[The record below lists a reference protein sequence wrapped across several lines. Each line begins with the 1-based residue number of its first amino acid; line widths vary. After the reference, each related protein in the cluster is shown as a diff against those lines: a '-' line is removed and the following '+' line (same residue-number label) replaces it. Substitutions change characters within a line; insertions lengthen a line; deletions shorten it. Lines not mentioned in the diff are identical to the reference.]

1 MEFSILKINGRSV
14 GPSEA
19 MEALR
24 RTEDPVAVEIVRRC
38 GRNTDEPSAAAAAAL
53 YLPGDCSILIGGSGG
68 LCTTSGSELSCCCTC
83 PPARHSSRSVG
94 VQTALSATEMIAS
107 AAILAASRAAEEARI
122 ALGIPV
128 IGGYHHSPL
137 SFRDPI
143 IDDPTFLNR
152 CRPPVDPLSEEVN
165 PIESTYANFP
175 DFPERTTGLGS
186 EFSTGSKPESNSCDT
201 QDSQPPEL
209 SEILGGAP
217 LEWTYFNVLLQ
228 RNSPNE
234 KFGLTLVYRP
244 SCLQSNSTEVY
255 VGEIE
260 EGSVS
265 ERSGLISTGDR
276 IVKINDQEIES
287 REHVIELFAECCQ
300 NAKISLMRPRRS
312 GSSYR
317 PPPPPPSYPLLGG
330 SLPLTKEAE
339 LRSDFRGRV
348 SDPKMTTNAYAHLP
362 DQDSGMGRT
371 TDESVRTAES
381 SEQEG
386 ESDPGCKLA
395 NATDKLNW
403 TALTT
408 GGFLGSDH
416 EPKENN
422 AAVNGNQKKAGIKS
436 QKKDLVDA
444 ELVRLSH
451 LMQSL
456 ALHCSNLAY
465 VKRLYSSAL
474 QRDNQQE
481 TAPQT
486 APFTAAVSPPS
497 TPAATP
503 AASALLPPRCTP
515 RMGTRREGGGP
526 AGGLQRAGKA
536 NSEGWFSPAGPTDAN
551 METVQASNCEKTSRV
566 ETCSTSSST
575 SAMALP
581 SLSDGQRLCATDIVS
596 PDLATSLPTLANST
610 APAAVDLAADSTGLS
625 SRLSMGRG
633 PSSIW
638 SLPEPTGPF
647 SEESLLPRLGAPPPR
662 FPFPRTGATTANA
675 SPAQVKIASRRL
687 TNRSCERV
695 GQVKLA
701 SEASGNGDSNNS
713 LVGSNLKSHS
723 GQGSCSGD
731 SGRGFYPRQH
741 PNSPIKHGCIS
752 TLVSLSSAGHQYS
765 NNLASL
771 PQSPQHHP
779 PLPYYTSSSDV
790 PVAKPRPS
798 ECQSP
803 PCPPP
808 PLPYPPLQPIPP
820 AASPFWHPRGFH
832 NLGPAPLFPFPPPL
846 GLHPYELYDH
856 FFPRAAHP
864 STINDPNHVSA
875 TQDGPTEECK
885 YSDVL
890 SNIYETPYAYAD
902 MVDTTKEDVGKD
914 CTGVTTAVSSGANEQ
929 MSSLYHLPGGVF
941 PHNWYEGHAV
951 GVPSL
956 VGVGNPGYTHHPD
969 RTAAATGG
977 ATSPAVPP
985 PLMEWVVK
993 KRTDGTRYITRRPIR
1008 NKSIRTRSR
1017 HQVEERCG
1025 LTTDDDA
1032 QSELKFGRY
1041 WNRIERKKHVEK
1053 AKVERRRR
1061 PGAGVVDE
1069 ASEQSRDPTNSKS
1082 SSRSQNSTDRCL
1094 VSLTTV

>member
-1 MEFSILKINGRSV
+1 
-14 GPSEA
+14 
-19 MEALR
+19 
-24 RTEDPVAVEIVRRC
+24 
-38 GRNTDEPSAAAAAAL
+38 
-53 YLPGDCSILIGGSGG
+53 
-68 LCTTSGSELSCCCTC
+68 
-83 PPARHSSRSVG
+83 
-94 VQTALSATEMIAS
+94 
-107 AAILAASRAAEEARI
+107 
-122 ALGIPV
+122 
-128 IGGYHHSPL
+128 
-137 SFRDPI
+137 
-143 IDDPTFLNR
+143 
-152 CRPPVDPLSEEVN
+152 
-165 PIESTYANFP
+165 
-175 DFPERTTGLGS
+175 
-186 EFSTGSKPESNSCDT
+186 
-201 QDSQPPEL
+201 
-209 SEILGGAP
+209 
-217 LEWTYFNVLLQ
+217 
-228 RNSPNE
+228 
-234 KFGLTLVYRP
+234 
-244 SCLQSNSTEVY
+244 
-255 VGEIE
+255 
-260 EGSVS
+260 
-265 ERSGLISTGDR
+265 
-276 IVKINDQEIES
+276 
-287 REHVIELFAECCQ
+287 
-300 NAKISLMRPRRS
+300 MRPRRS

-408 GGFLGSDH
+408 AGFLGSDH

-481 TAPQT
+481 TPAQT
-486 APFTAAVSPPS
+486 APFIAAVSPPS

-515 RMGTRREGGGP
+515 RMGTRREGSGP

-536 NSEGWFSPAGPTDAN
+536 NSEGWFNPAGPTDAN
-551 METVQASNCEKTSRV
+551 METVQ
-566 ETCSTSSST
+566 
-575 SAMALP
+575 
-581 SLSDGQRLCATDIVS
+581 
-596 PDLATSLPTLANST
+596 
-610 APAAVDLAADSTGLS
+610 ADSTGLS

-662 FPFPRTGATTANA
+662 FPFPRPGATTVNA
-675 SPAQVKIASRRL
+675 SSAQVKMASRRL

-713 LVGSNLKSHS
+713 LVGSNLKSLS

-752 TLVSLSSAGHQYS
+752 TPVSLSSGGHQYS

-779 PLPYYTSSSDV
+779 PSPYYTNSPDV
-790 PVAKPRPS
+790 PAAKPRPS

-820 AASPFWHPRGFH
+820 AASPFWHPRGLH

-856 FFPRAAHP
+856 FFLRAAHP

-951 GVPSL
+951 GAPSL

-969 RTAAATGG
+969 RTAATGG

-985 PLMEWVVK
+985 PLME
-993 KRTDGTRYITRRPIR
+993 